1 MEVCTMTP
9 TSKKAE
15 FSESSTE
22 GANCADK
29 QIKSKNNFQSPLI
42 KNVHIYDSPVSRK
55 GNILHQSSSYFKFLP
70 RHSTPP
76 SQLNNLP
83 ALNPFEKALTDSLH
97 MPVFSPSVFTNVVSP
112 TQDGQQFCWTIEDIS
127 ILKPA
132 SIEQSAEHVDH
143 VESDP
148 EVESRAQ
155 EAIHRFFQCHPVV
168 PSPWGEPVPKVYPS
182 RCFEED
188 ENKLKEEHFKFDEES
203 KRKNNICL
211 AKVNVSSQTVL
222 SLPPVLPREVEEVL
236 KPFFSTG
243 EGESRGV
250 ASLPTKVSFRANKNR
265 WIAGT
270 IDDASYRTGLAEKS
284 YETEEA
290 DDSFMN
296 TSTLRRKLLFHEDMN
311 ASPYLSSVQSG
322 LLRHSPYSQMMLF
335 PSTPIV
341 RHRSYDTN
349 HEISPPQFSPIVKN
363 DCQLRRN
370 KSSTRL
376 DFSMNMSIDSSPTEL
391 SSVER
396 PQQEYEE
403 KALVPFC
410 ASLSS
415 NPVTSDT
422 GYSTASFSQDTLS
435 ENNLVPLKLL
445 S

>member
-1 MEVCTMTP
+1 MTP
-9 TSKKAE
+9 TSKKVE
-15 FSESSTE
+15 SSESSTK

-42 KNVHIYDSPVSRK
+42 KDVHIYDDSPVSRK

-76 SQLNNLP
+76 SQFKNLP

-112 TQDGQQFCWTIEDIS
+112 TKDGQQFGWTIEDIS

-132 SIEQSAEHVDH
+132 SIEQSAEHVDP

-168 PSPWGEPVPKVYPS
+168 PSPWGEPVPKGYPPRS
-182 RCFEED
+182 FEED
-188 ENKLKEEHFKFDEES
+188 EIKLKEEHFKVDEES
-203 KRKNNICL
+203 ERKNNICL
-211 AKVNVSSQTVL
+211 AKVSVSSQTML
-222 SLPPVLPREVEEVL
+222 SLPPILPPEVEEVL

-243 EGESRGV
+243 E
-250 ASLPTKVSFRANKNR
+250 
-265 WIAGT
+265 
-270 IDDASYRTGLAEKS
+270 
-284 YETEEA
+284 ETEEA

-322 LLRHSPYSQMMLF
+322 LLRHSPYSQLMLF

-376 DFSMNMSIDSSPTEL
+376 DFSMNMSIDSSPPEL

-396 PQQEYEE
+396 PQQEDEG

-435 ENNLVPLKLL
+435 ENNLVPLKLF